1 VAWNPELMRRASLE
15 DAAVRG
21 SGAGAAVTAAAARGS
36 AAGGAAT
43 SGATPS
49 GAAARGAAARG
60 AATSRAAESGAVASG
75 AAASGA
81 AASECV
87 RAAAFEAER
96 RRKQNKRMYD
106 VVKVSV
112 GTLASRPDLANVG
125 SLLRLDSRRHVRVP
139 TRTPIQ
145 AEFDCGT
152 RVRQQLRAVDDY
164 LGAPW
169 YDSAL
174 YHPGSERSKLCIGE
188 LRAIVRGPKGDA
200 VILAAMENVPAKP
213 LCPFF
218 ARGCV
223 RLKWRIADNASEIT
237 LRLVPVEHVGRLA
250 LVVPEI
256 ADLSARR
263 GVDADIPTM
272 DSPLQERLDMR
283 FFLSVF
289 FPWDSK

>member
-1 VAWNPELMRRASLE
+1 
-15 DAAVRG
+15 
-21 SGAGAAVTAAAARGS
+21 
-36 AAGGAAT
+36 
-43 SGATPS
+43 
-49 GAAARGAAARG
+49 
-60 AATSRAAESGAVASG
+60 
-75 AAASGA
+75 
-81 AASECV
+81 
-87 RAAAFEAER
+87 
-96 RRKQNKRMYD
+96 MYD
-106 VVKVSV
+106 VAKVSV

-125 SLLRLDSRRHVRVP
+125 SLLRLDSRRHVQVR

-152 RVRQQLRAVDDY
+152 RVQQQLRAVDDY
-164 LGAPW
+164 LRAPW
-169 YDSAL
+169 YDSVL
-174 YHPGSERSKLCIGE
+174 YHPGSDRSKLCIGE

-200 VILAAMENVPAKP
+200 VILAAMENEPAEP
-213 LCPFF
+213 LCPSF

-237 LRLVPVEHVGRLA
+237 LRLVPVEHVRRLA
-250 LVVPEI
+250 LVVPDF

>member
-1 VAWNPELMRRASLE
+1 MRRTSLT
-15 DAAVRG
+15 DAAVRV

-36 AAGGAAT
+36 AAGGAAR

-81 AASECV
+81 AASECA
-87 RAAAFEAER
+87 RAAAVEAER
-96 RRKQNKRMYD
+96 RRKQKKRMYD
-106 VVKVSV
+106 VAKVSV
-112 GTLASRPDLANVG
+112 GTVASRPDLANVG
-125 SLLRLDSRRHVRVP
+125 SLLRLDSHRHVQVP
-139 TRTPIQ
+139 TQTPIQ

-152 RVRQQLRAVDDY
+152 RVQQQLRAVDDY

-169 YDSAL
+169 YDSVL
-174 YHPGSERSKLCIGE
+174 YHPGSDRSKLCIGE

-200 VILAAMENVPAKP
+200 VILAAMENVPAEP
-213 LCPFF
+213 LCPSF

-237 LRLVPVEHVGRLA
+237 LRLVPVEHVRRLA
-250 LVVPEI
+250 LVVPDF

-272 DSPLQERLDMR
+272 DSPLQERLDMS

-289 FPWDSK
+289 FP